1 VIVFDTVPLDDPD
14 RIFKLVAER
23 DPSAALDHMEKI
35 RGAVSMLG
43 EHPEIGRSTARG
55 SSLRELVISHG
66 KTRDFAVY
74 EHSPAERQSRV
85 AAIRHQRE
93 VGYRIPERV
102 IHHARKFKSKNT
114 SPGGVGPD
122 SVRQAGTSNACS
134 HAGLFHFRRCSA
146 GVMRS

>member
-55 SSLRELVISHG
+55 SSMRELVISHRKAG
-66 KTRDFAVY
+66 YIALY
-74 EHSPAERQSRV
+74 EYSPADGLIRV
-85 AAIRHQRE
+85 VAIRNQRE
-93 VGYRIPERV
+93 AGYR
-102 IHHARKFKSKNT
+102 
-114 SPGGVGPD
+114 GG
-122 SVRQAGTSNACS
+122 
-134 HAGLFHFRRCSA
+134 
-146 GVMRS
+146 